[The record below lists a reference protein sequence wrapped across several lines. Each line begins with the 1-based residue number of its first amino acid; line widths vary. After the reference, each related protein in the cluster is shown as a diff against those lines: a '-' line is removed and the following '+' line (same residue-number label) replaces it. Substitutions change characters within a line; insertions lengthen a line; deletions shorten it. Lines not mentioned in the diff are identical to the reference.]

1 MADGRT
7 GLDLDPPIILS
18 DKGKPRRSARP
29 PCLLLSHSLNRCI
42 RAFAMWSW
50 PVSGLVLAVCA
61 VVLGAATANAR
72 ETVEEAGLYDCSA
85 VPCAEDNLLVPL

>member
-1 MADGRT
+1 
-7 GLDLDPPIILS
+7 
-18 DKGKPRRSARP
+18 
-29 PCLLLSHSLNRCI
+29 
-42 RAFAMWSW
+42 MWSW

-85 VPCAEDNLLVPL
+85 VSCAEDNLLVPL